1 VLIIAP
7 SGRLGRAEAR
17 AVFGVISG
25 AGVPVLLAISAVW
38 PASALTTQCGGNGWR
53 PADGNPLRRLG
64 DSLNGCH
71 RN

>member
-1 VLIIAP
+1 
-7 SGRLGRAEAR
+7 
-17 AVFGVISG
+17 VFGVISG

-38 PASALTTQCGGNGWR
+38 PASALTTQCGGNGRR